1 MRTVRIVLAM
11 AVALSLATAVAAQDK
26 AKEKEK
32 GRPARLSPTARAM
45 LGIERLRTALEGL
58 DLTEEQ
64 KEKLQ
69 KVREGVGPKMKE
81 AFGKMRDILTEEQRN
96 AAEESARKAK
106 DAGKKGRELM
116 VAVESTLKLTD
127 EQKEKMDKIGQD
139 LLALQKDMMKEILGV
154 LTTEQQ
160 AKVKE
165 KMRPEGKRDR
175 KPAEK

>member
-1 MRTVRIVLAM
+1 M

-26 AKEKEK
+26 AKEKGK
-32 GRPARLSPTARAM
+32 PARLSPTARAM

-69 KVREGVGPKMKE
+69 KIREGVGPKMKE

-106 DAGKKGRELM
+106 DAGKKGRDLM

-160 AKVKE
+160 AKIKE